1 MSNIHWKA
9 AGDKCCWNK
18 KGGDDDDDFTT
29 GGGIMIL
36 RLGTFDDVRGEEEP
50 GIAGKPISR
59 GDTCALAAVVFSG
72 CERIPVRVSGTYG
85 MYVSHMYVRFM

>member
-1 MSNIHWKA
+1 
-9 AGDKCCWNK
+9 
-18 KGGDDDDDFTT
+18 
-29 GGGIMIL
+29 MIL

-72 CERIPVRVSGTYG
+72 CEDTSTGIRYLRYVCIPYVCTFHVEVRMPS
-85 MYVSHMYVRFM
+85 MYVYGKN